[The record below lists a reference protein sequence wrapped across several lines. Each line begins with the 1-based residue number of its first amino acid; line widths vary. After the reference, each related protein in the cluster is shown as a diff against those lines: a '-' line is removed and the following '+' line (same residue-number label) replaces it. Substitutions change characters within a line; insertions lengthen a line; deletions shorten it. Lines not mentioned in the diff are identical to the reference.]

1 MLHLWDKKLLYNL
14 LIEMFEVIYMSSN
27 PEINEAL
34 GNKLRIIRKD
44 QKITR
49 EALAEKLNVSPRFL
63 ADVESGKVGI
73 SLTTLKNICVVTG
86 TSADSLLGLDSEGQV
101 DSDEIVN
108 RLNMLDPYSLEQL
121 KNIVRSYCD
130 AIQNKSK

>member
-1 MLHLWDKKLLYNL
+1 
-14 LIEMFEVIYMSSN
+14 MFEVIYMSSN

-49 EALAEKLNVSPRFL
+49 EALAEKLNVSPLFL

>member
-1 MLHLWDKKLLYNL
+1 
-14 LIEMFEVIYMSSN
+14 MSSN
-27 PEINEAL
+27 PEINEVL
-34 GNKLRIIRKD
+34 GNKLRAIRKN

-86 TSADSLLGLDSEGQV
+86 TSADSLLGLDGEGRV
-101 DSDEIVN
+101 DSDEIIN
-108 RLNMLDPYSLEQL
+108 RLSMLDPYSLEQL
-121 KNIVRSYCD
+121 KNIIRSYWD

>member
-1 MLHLWDKKLLYNL
+1 
-14 LIEMFEVIYMSSN
+14 MSSN

-63 ADVESGKVGI
+63 ESGKVGI